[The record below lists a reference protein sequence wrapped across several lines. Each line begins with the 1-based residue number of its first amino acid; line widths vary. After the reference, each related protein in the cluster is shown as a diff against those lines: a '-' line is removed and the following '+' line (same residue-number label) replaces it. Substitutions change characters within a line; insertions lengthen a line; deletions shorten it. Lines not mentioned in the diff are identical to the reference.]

1 MVPGKVINNNF
12 VNPRVWM
19 VCKAQL
25 FKVKYEAELKYIF
38 QRGSGE
44 GGRINTLDA
53 NHVTFYYLTIL
64 LPKVKIFEFA
74 PT

>member
-12 VNPRVWM
+12 VNPRGWM

-25 FKVKYEAELKYIF
+25 FKVKYEVELKYIF
-38 QRGSGE
+38 QRGSWE
-44 GGRINTLDA
+44 RGRNTLDA